1 MIYERHG
8 KRLQFSG
15 TNRGTYKW
23 QLSQD
28 NKKCHPLS
36 NKLKKTHLKIWEL
49 PQTWKFRMIKSE
61 KIQHR
66 DMKSNDPI

>member
-1 MIYERHG
+1 MPRGVAMERVKRVMKMIYERHG

-49 PQTWKFRMIKSE
+49 P
-61 KIQHR
+61 
-66 DMKSNDPI
+66 